1 MYVSIRLIKRTT
13 VFLYEATE
21 CDLKALARQQG
32 RPVADMIREA
42 LVDYVTREKEKGRR
56 PLRFVAIG
64 RSGATDTAERH
75 EELVFTGLDPHAGV
89 SSSPRPHP
97 PRLPKRHRTKRA
109 APARRAR
116 A

>member
-1 MYVSIRLIKRTT
+1 MKRTT

-42 LVDYVTREKEKGRR
+42 LANYVTREKEKARR
-56 PLRFVAIG
+56 PLRFMAIG

-75 EELVFTGLDPHAGV
+75 EELVFTGLDPHGGV
-89 SSSPRPHP
+89 SPSPRPQA
-97 PRLPKRHRTKRA
+97 PRPPKRRRTKRA
-109 APARRAR
+109 KPARRAR